1 MTGCSTKPETDGAR
15 KGVSGT
21 DGAKGSGSAGSGSGK
36 GKYPSRAERAKSQLS
51 RIAEMFSSER
61 LPDMLAKSYLE
72 PTGSPSDKWSLG
84 NRLIMTMEGTYDAR
98 GYRQWQKVGR
108 HVKKGT
114 KAIYI
119 LAPRVGKAVEKD
131 KETGEETE
139 RRFVAGF
146 IGIPVFRYEDT
157 DGADL
162 ETVKNAPK
170 QLPPL
175 AEVAERWGI
184 KVRFDGTRHGE
195 FGSFSKSDG
204 EIRLCT
210 DDVSTFFHEL
220 AHLAHSR
227 IEDLKPGQD
236 ARQEIIAQLVAC
248 TLARSYG
255 YDNGVDGYTY
265 NYVAHYA
272 ASGDPETVGKACYR
286 VLGMAEKVLDMIL
299 GGGDGKKGGEKG
311 ALIAAPAI
319 ERRGGSA

>member
-1 MTGCSTKPETDGAR
+1 MTAEPAKPSSVDAAR
-15 KGVSGT
+15 E
-21 DGAKGSGSAGSGSGK
+21 SGSGGRTAPAGGAGPK
-36 GKYPSRAERAKSQLS
+36 KAYMSRVDRAKEQLS
-51 RIAEMFSSER
+51 RVADLFASKR

-98 GYRQWQKVGR
+98 GYRQWQSVGR

-119 LAPRVGKAVEKD
+119 LAPRFGKAVEKD
-131 KETGEETE
+131 DATGEQTE

-146 IGIPVFRYEDT
+146 TALPVFRYEDT

-162 ETVKNAPK
+162 KTVKNAPK
-170 QLPPL
+170 SLPPL
-175 AEVAERWGI
+175 ADVAEQWGI
-184 KVRFDGTRHGE
+184 KVRFDATRHGE

-227 IEDLKPGQD
+227 IEELKPGQD
-236 ARQEIIAQLVAC
+236 AKQEIIAQLVAC

-255 YDNGVDGYTY
+255 YDVDGYTY
-265 NYVAHYA
+265 GYIAHYA
-272 ASGDPETVGKACYR
+272 EGGDPETVGRACYK
-286 VLGMAEKVLDMIL
+286 VIGTAEKILDMIL
-299 GGGDGKKGGEKG
+299 GGGGGKDNKGVEKG
-311 ALIAAPAI
+311 ALIAAPAV
-319 ERRGGSA
+319 EQGRGSA